1 MTVAKVQMQFVIE
14 SHSNKMF
21 TKSSFKIYDL
31 TNHSTNESICPLFSY
46 TAVLVGVWLLFEFFL
61 KWTASRIA
69 KPMVEIGRLQTILV
83 SCFFY
88 RVYALLIAFYLIL
101 IHKTH
106 IIDCL
111 LMLLFFPSRMLV
123 FSVQVCLINTTMII
137 KPLQ

>member
-1 MTVAKVQMQFVIE
+1 MIVAKVQMQFVIE

-31 TNHSTNESICPLFSY
+31 TNHSTNESICPLFHKQLFQLGFDY
-46 TAVLVGVWLLFEFFL
+46 CLIFFKIELLVEQ
-61 KWTASRIA
+61 
-69 KPMVEIGRLQTILV
+69 PNMVEIGRLQTILV

-111 LMLLFFPSRMLV
+111 LMWVFFLPVCQFLV
-123 FSVQVCLINTTMII
+123 CKFV
-137 KPLQ
+137 LQIRQ